1 MRKNVEWIGQMV
13 NANVIVPVVLF
24 ILLTPRLLLGL
35 PPGQSLWVQTLTH
48 AAVFGVVY
56 TILRSVFPQYY

>member
-1 MRKNVEWIGQMV
+1 M

-24 ILLTPRLLLGL
+24 IVLTPRLLLAL
-35 PPGQSLWVQTLTH
+35 PPGQSLLVQTLTH

-56 TILRSVFPQYY
+56 TVLRATFPQYY